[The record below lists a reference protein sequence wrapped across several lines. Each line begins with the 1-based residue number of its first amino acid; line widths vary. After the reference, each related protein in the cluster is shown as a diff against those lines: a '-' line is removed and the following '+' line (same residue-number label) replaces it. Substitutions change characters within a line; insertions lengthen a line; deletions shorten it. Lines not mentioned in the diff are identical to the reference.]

1 MGDDLFRKLVVHRD
15 RDQPGPHNR
24 HIGCE
29 ILGPVLGD
37 EGDPRARLE
46 PQPPK
51 RARRGSD
58 RLFKLADADGA
69 LLPSRPQ
76 LDDDRIERG
85 RSLVEKVGEV
95 ASAAHETRPYP
106 AVVP

>member
-1 MGDDLFRKLVVHRD
+1 MRAIRA
-15 RDQPGPHNR
+15 PGSNPSR
-24 HIGCE
+24 
-29 ILGPVLGD
+29 
-37 EGDPRARLE
+37 
-46 PQPPK
+46 QS
-51 RARRGSD
+51 ARRGSD